1 MYLNKRFK
9 TIITMAKNVID
20 MIFVDISI
28 LQSQP
33 LSVMSN
39 LLEYLL
45 FPLVTNVIF
54 MQMKNNSNKFYV
66 KKQHFT

>member
-45 FPLVTNVIF
+45 FPLVTNFISIAQTRV
-54 MQMKNNSNKFYV
+54 NWSN
-66 KKQHFT
+66 